1 MDLIPI
7 TEDRFDVE
15 LDIVYATNRNF
26 TRAPIYARGDC
37 YLHREAIP
45 LLEEAIRLAGRQGYR
60 LKIFDAFR
68 PSEAQWK
75 MWNHTPD
82 PEFLSDPRR
91 GSPHSRGVAIDLT
104 LVDASSDEELD
115 MGTGFDAFQPESHHG
130 HPGISEQAEANR
142 LTLMGLMTTAG
153 WDFFRNE
160 WWHYQMFNARAL
172 FPVYSDSV
180 LDPSMMT

>member
-7 TEDRFDVE
+7 TEADHGVL
-15 LDIVYATNRNF
+15 LDIVYATERNF
-26 TRAPIYARGDC
+26 TGKPIYGRADC
-37 YLHREAIP
+37 YLHREALP
-45 LLEEAIRLAGRQGYR
+45 LLEEAVRLAGRQGFK
-60 LKIFDAFR
+60 LKVFDAFR
-68 PSEAQWK
+68 PSEAQWA

-91 GSPHSRGVAIDLT
+91 GSPHSRGVAVDLT
-104 LVDASSDEELD
+104 LVDAASGVELD

-130 HPGISEQAEANR
+130 HPGIPLEAERNR
-142 LTLMGLMTTAG
+142 LMLMGLMTTAG

-160 WWHYQMFNARAL
+160 WWHYQMFNARAR

-180 LDPSMMT
+180 LLRSLMP